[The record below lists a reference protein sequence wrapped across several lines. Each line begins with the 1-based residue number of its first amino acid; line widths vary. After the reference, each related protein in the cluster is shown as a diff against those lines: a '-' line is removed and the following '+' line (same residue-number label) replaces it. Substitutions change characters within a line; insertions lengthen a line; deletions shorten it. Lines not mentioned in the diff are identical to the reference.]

1 MLKHDRVAVHEPTL
15 HPNSEELI
23 IGNIRFKTFDLGGHE
38 TARRLWADYF
48 GTVDGIVY
56 IVDALDKDR
65 FPEAKKEVSLALR
78 YRARP
83 LRSACSGCEIYR
95 SQQLRAKLHSQH
107 PTLHPRHRSP
117 TLTPYSQLDGLLV
130 EDSLARVPFL
140 ILGNKIDQPQAASE
154 DELRQQLG
162 LYETSGK
169 DKEPEDITASG
180 VRPIEVFMCSVA
192 RQMGYADGFQWLAR
206 FLDSSPSES

>member
-78 YRARP
+78 YRARS

-95 SQQLRAKLHSQH
+95 SQRGTVRQL
-107 PTLHPRHRSP
+107 
-117 TLTPYSQLDGLLV
+117 
-130 EDSLARVPFL
+130 
-140 ILGNKIDQPQAASE
+140 
-154 DELRQQLG
+154 
-162 LYETSGK
+162 
-169 DKEPEDITASG
+169 
-180 VRPIEVFMCSVA
+180 
-192 RQMGYADGFQWLAR
+192 
-206 FLDSSPSES
+206 